1 MKDYYSILGIPKN
14 ATQDEIKKAYR
25 KLAHQYH
32 PDKNKGDDKKFKEV
46 NEAYQTL
53 GDEKKRAH
61 YDRFGTAG
69 SPFGGGGGGY
79 SPFGGSHEGGQGGPF
94 GFGGQNPFGQ
104 SQGGGFNFN
113 GQEFDLGDIF
123 GDIFGFAPF
132 DSAQGEQDGRGGASK
147 RKTRGNDIS
156 VILEISLE
164 DAAFGAVKNL
174 ELNKLDFCAAC
185 GGAGAEKGIGLKTC
199 AKCGGHGKVEQNIN
213 IFFGTIKNIAV
224 CPDCAGAGKV
234 PEKRCEECR
243 GTGAAKKTD
252 KIAVEIPAGI
262 SHEEVIKIF
271 GAGEAPLKN
280 LGGKGAKGDLYVA
293 VKIKPHKIF
302 TREGANL
309 YCEIDA
315 PFSLFAL
322 GGKIEIPVLTEIRHP
337 VEKQRKIEHK
347 IPAGYNPKDPVR
359 LSGEGMPYP
368 NKYGRGAL
376 YAKLNPII
384 PQKLTPRQKE
394 LLEKLAEEGI

>member
-61 YDRFGTAG
+61 YDRFGTTG

-123 GDIFGFAPF
+123 GDIFGFA
-132 DSAQGEQDGRGGASK
+132 QDGRGGAQTK

-185 GGAGAEKGIGLKTC
+185 GGAGAEKGSGLKIC
-199 AKCGGHGKVEQNIN
+199 AKCGGHGKVEQNVN

-224 CPDCAGAGKV
+224 CPDCSGAGKV
-234 PEKRCEECR
+234 LEKHCKECR
-243 GTGAAKKTD
+243 GTGAAKKNE
-252 KIAVEIPAGI
+252 KIVVEIPAGI
-262 SHEEVIKIF
+262 GNDEMIKII
-271 GAGEAPLKN
+271 GAGEAPAKN
-280 LGGKGAKGDLYVA
+280 FGGKGAKGDLYA
-293 VKIKPHKIF
+293 AIKIKPHKIF
-302 TREGANL
+302 TRKGADL

-322 GGKIEIPVLTEIRHP
+322 GGKIEIPVLKGKT
-337 VEKQRKIEHK
+337 EHK
-347 IPAGYNPKDPVR
+347 IPAGFNPKELVR
-359 LSGEGMPYP
+359 LSGEGLPYP

-384 PQKLTPRQKE
+384 PQKLTAKQKE
-394 LLEKLAEEGI
+394 LLEKLREENI